1 MGNYKETRVEQ
12 LGIDVIIPDEMTA
25 DDVIE
30 KMTKEFEKIGVKVVG
45 FMQTDASWSLEEY
58 GI

>member
-12 LGIDVIIPDEMTA
+12 LGIDVIIPDGMTA